1 MRQVRV
7 VFYPFTSFVFYSS
20 TPHSTTFINCGNFG
34 VFKQCESDSLIEKME
49 QATNH
54 AQAGKCETF

>member
-1 MRQVRV
+1 MPQVRV
-7 VFYPFTSFVFYSS
+7 VFYSS
-20 TPHSTTFINCGNFG
+20 TPHSTTFINCGNL
-34 VFKQCESDSLIEKME
+34 DSLIEKME